1 MPEVLVD
8 TSVLITL
15 DNIGRLDLLCE
26 VYGSITV
33 TPEVSQEFG
42 EPLPEWVKVQAPTH
56 SETIRALSAVV
67 DQGEASLIALALEC
81 KNPLILLD
89 DLKARKLATRLEL
102 RFSGLLG
109 VLLKAKQQ
117 KILPAVQPLLNDL
130 KAKRFR
136 LSPEMERTLLKLAGE
151 QKSG

>member
-1 MPEVLVD
+1 MPDVLAD
-8 TSVLITL
+8 ASVLITL
-15 DNIGRLDLLCE
+15 DNIGRLDLLRE
-26 VYGSITV
+26 MYGSITI

-42 EPLPEWVKVQAPTH
+42 DPLPEWVKAQAPNP
-56 SETIRALSAVV
+56 SETVRALSAVV

-89 DLKARKLATRLEL
+89 DLKARKLATRLDL

-109 VLLKAKQQ
+109 VLLKAKQNG
-117 KILPAVQPLLNDL
+117 ILPAVRPLLNDL

-136 LSPEMERTLLKLAGE
+136 LSSDMEQTLLKLAGE
-151 QKSG
+151 QE